1 MGLSLSYSYGQTP
14 LEPEEIEGLKI
25 TSIATKEEL
34 DEWEQFNMEDA
45 LQWTIGKKW
54 SYMHLLSETFI
65 KELHKH
71 MFYRVW
77 KWQDNSDNQRKISV

>member
-25 TSIATKEEL
+25 TSITTKGEL
-34 DEWEQFNMEDA
+34 DEWEQFNMEEA

-65 KELHKH
+65 KGLHKH